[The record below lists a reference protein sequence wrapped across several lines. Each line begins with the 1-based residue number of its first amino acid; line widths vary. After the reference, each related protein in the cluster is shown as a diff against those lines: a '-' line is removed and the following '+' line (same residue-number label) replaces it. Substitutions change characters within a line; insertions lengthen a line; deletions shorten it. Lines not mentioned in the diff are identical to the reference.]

1 MKPNYPLRSSKETAG
16 LSILLMVVCVDFALL
31 VYFDIFLLNISGLSW
46 FNKVKKASQKKK
58 KKKKEEKQEQ
68 EVYIST
74 I

>member
-1 MKPNYPLRSSKETAG
+1 
-16 LSILLMVVCVDFALL
+16 MVVCVDFALL
-31 VYFDIFLLNISGLSW
+31 VYFDIFALNSSGSW

-58 KKKKEEKQEQ
+58 NKKKKTKKKREKQEQ

>member
-1 MKPNYPLRSSKETAG
+1 
-16 LSILLMVVCVDFALL
+16 MVVCVDFALL
-31 VYFDIFLLNISGLSW
+31 VYFDIFAMNSSGSW
-46 FNKVKKASQKKK
+46 FNKVKKVKSKK

>member
-31 VYFDIFLLNISGLSW
+31 VYFDIFAMNSTGSW

-58 KKKKEEKQEQ
+58 KQKKKKKSKNKK
-68 EVYIST
+68 YI
-74 I
+74 

>member
-31 VYFDIFLLNISGLSW
+31 VYFDIFAMNSSGSW

-58 KKKKEEKQEQ
+58 QKKKKKSKNKK
-68 EVYIST
+68 YI
-74 I
+74 

>member
-1 MKPNYPLRSSKETAG
+1 
-16 LSILLMVVCVDFALL
+16 MVVCVDFALL
-31 VYFDIFLLNISGLSW
+31 VYFDIFAMNSSGSW

-58 KKKKEEKQEQ
+58 KQKKKREKQEQ

>member
-31 VYFDIFLLNISGLSW
+31 VYFDIFAMNSSGSW
-46 FNKVKKASQKKK
+46 FNKVKQVKKK
-58 KKKKEEKQEQ
+58 TKKKREKQEQ

>member
-1 MKPNYPLRSSKETAG
+1 
-16 LSILLMVVCVDFALL
+16 MVVYVDFALL
-31 VYFDIFLLNISGLSW
+31 VYFDIFAMNSSGSW

-58 KKKKEEKQEQ
+58 TKKKEEKQEQ

>member
-1 MKPNYPLRSSKETAG
+1 
-16 LSILLMVVCVDFALL
+16 MVVCVDFALL
-31 VYFDIFLLNISGLSW
+31 VYFDIFAMNSSGSW
-46 FNKVKKASQKKK
+46 FKVKKASQKKN

>member
-31 VYFDIFLLNISGLSW
+31 VYFDIFALNSSGSW

-58 KKKKEEKQEQ
+58 TKKKREKQEQ

>member
-31 VYFDIFLLNISGLSW
+31 VYFDIFAMNSSGSW

-58 KKKKEEKQEQ
+58 TKKKKKSKNKK
-68 EVYIST
+68 YI
-74 I
+74 

>member
-1 MKPNYPLRSSKETAG
+1 
-16 LSILLMVVCVDFALL
+16 MVVCVDFALL
-31 VYFDIFLLNISGLSW
+31 VYFDIFAMNSSGSW

-58 KKKKEEKQEQ
+58 QKKEEKQEQ